1 MKVKP
6 VKKYKAGYNKSE
18 LIKKCTAVAVSAVI
32 CGGLASCNT
41 IQGEVSAY
49 NQYDGGMETISSD
62 CSSDADLELMGEE
75 AYSSADEGEFE
86 LDGDVAYISSAD
98 EKK

>member
-18 LIKKCTAVAVSAVI
+18 LLKKFTAAAVSAVI

-49 NQYDGGMETISSD
+49 NQYDGEMETISSD
-62 CSSDADLELMGEE
+62 CSSDALLDWMGEE
-75 AYSSADEGEFE
+75 SYSSTDEGKFE

-98 EKK
+98 EEK